1 MHHHHHHRSHRHYGC
16 CPPGGC
22 SSILSHCNPQSGA
35 RTRPSRGAAKVSMQP
50 RRRQK
55 GQTSRSFA
63 RSLSPRWLSMGC
75 LYPGAERK
83 PKFGVRTLS
92 ERGKLNKSLSE
103 NFIKASW
110 WHFANARF
118 HLRLAQVKN
127 SNQGKDT
134 HQHSSKEFI
143 RETWAMRWKW
153 RLSFMLHT
161 NLNTWH
167 AQNESC
173 GKHWEWERGKMV
185 GNPGIQTV
193 KNPAHLTSPTSKM
206 RCCYPFPLLA
216 AAHKSH
222 SSPCLQD
229 VCHVYCCHS
238 LSLSPSLSDSYP
250 LQTSQQKTLLET
262 KTSKNIFPFLVV
274 AKSLLCACWYM
285 YYVFGFERFCLL
297 YICLA
302 FSCTA
307 CWKKW
312 KSEAKRRSKTSWPI
326 IGTEIYKGAWPPPK
340 LGFSALFS
348 SFVIGI
354 TFAIGALSLRSSV
367 R

>member
-238 LSLSPSLSDSYP
+238 LSLSLSLWLLPPPNFPAENPPGNKDK
-250 LQTSQQKTLLET
+250 QKYF
-262 KTSKNIFPFLVV
+262 S
-274 AKSLLCACWYM
+274 
-285 YYVFGFERFCLL
+285 VFSCRKKFALCLL
-297 YICLA
+297 VYVLCVWVRALLFIVYL
-302 FSCTA
+302 FGIFLHSML
-307 CWKKW
+307 KKV
-312 KSEAKRRSKTSWPI
+312 E
-326 IGTEIYKGAWPPPK
+326 IGGKKEK
-340 LGFSALFS
+340 
-348 SFVIGI
+348 
-354 TFAIGALSLRSSV
+354 
-367 R
+367 